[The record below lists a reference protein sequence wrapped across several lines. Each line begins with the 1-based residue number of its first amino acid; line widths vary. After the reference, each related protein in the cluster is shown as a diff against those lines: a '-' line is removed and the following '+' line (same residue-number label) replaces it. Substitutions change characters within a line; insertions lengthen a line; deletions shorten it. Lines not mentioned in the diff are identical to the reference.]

1 MKFRESN
8 DPLNTLIANFFL
20 LQYLRCLIV
29 AYISAIYGKCCENT
43 ELRKLCFNKCFL
55 IFFLTIVIIGS
66 FRYINIRC
74 GHGLNLQDGGHILV
88 WYSMIWSLELYLQT
102 NGRLHRQGQREVV
115 TIHHIVCKDTV
126 DEDVIEALKNKNTTQ
141 QSLINAV
148 KARIK

>member
-1 MKFRESN
+1 M
-8 DPLNTLIANFFL
+8 
-20 LQYLRCLIV
+20 
-29 AYISAIYGKCCENT
+29 
-43 ELRKLCFNKCFL
+43 
-55 IFFLTIVIIGS
+55 
-66 FRYINIRC
+66 
-74 GHGLNLQDGGHILV
+74 QDGGHILV